1 MEGMSRMEF
10 QVTVT
15 IAAHGADAGN
25 GVKFVKGFWEAHP
38 EVGAVVDQ
46 NTATAELSVTFGFEA
61 SDLLEA
67 GKKWPRIFIA
77 GAKASGLPATT
88 LKQLGMAAD
97 VVKVQTSAP
106 KSRASKPAL
115 SAA

>member
-1 MEGMSRMEF
+1 MEF

-15 IAAHGADAGN
+15 IADHGADANN
-25 GVKFVKGFWEAHP
+25 GLRFLTGFWETHP

-46 NTATAELSVTFGFEA
+46 NTETAELSITFVFEA

-67 GKKWPRIFIA
+67 GKKWPGVFVE
-77 GAKASGLPATT
+77 GAKASGLPATK
-88 LKQLGMAAD
+88 LKKLAMAAD
-97 VVKVQTSAP
+97 VVKVNPSSPTSHVP
-106 KSRASKPAL
+106 EPAF